1 MTDTAQLEMR
11 LNRASDKISRL
22 KGDVNSLKDTVKK
35 LEIQLNAYIEA
46 EYQRRLANYGL
57 KKLKPMTRSN

>member
-1 MTDTAQLEMR
+1 MTDTAQIEMR

-57 KKLKPMTRSN
+57 KK

>member
-1 MTDTAQLEMR
+1 MTDTAQIEMR

-22 KGDVNSLKDTVKK
+22 KGEVNSLKDTVKK

-57 KKLKPMTRSN
+57 KK

>member
-57 KKLKPMTRSN
+57 KK